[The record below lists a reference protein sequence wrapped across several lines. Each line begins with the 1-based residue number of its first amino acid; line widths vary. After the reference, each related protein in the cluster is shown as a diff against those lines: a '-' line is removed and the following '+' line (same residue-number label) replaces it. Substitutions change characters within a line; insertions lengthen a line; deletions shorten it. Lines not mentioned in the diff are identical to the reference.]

1 MKENAMNI
9 KVLGPG
15 CMNCKTLERR
25 TREALEQLHMDADVE
40 KVEDFQRIASYALMH
55 TPGLVID
62 EKVVVSG
69 SVPTVEKIKELLL
82 RHGSGQ

>member
-1 MKENAMNI
+1 MII

-25 TREALEQLHMDADVE
+25 AGEAV
-40 KVEDFQRIASYALMH
+40 ALMKVDALVQKVTDLETIGSYGVMR

-62 EKVVVSG
+62 EKLVWQG
-69 SVPTVEKIKELLL
+69 GVPTVEKIKELIAANMQA
-82 RHGSGQ
+82 GQ

>member
-1 MKENAMNI
+1 MII

-25 TREALEQLHMDADVE
+25 TVEALQQMNITATVE
-40 KVEDFQRIASYALMH
+40 KVVDLEGIASYGVLR

-62 EKVVVSG
+62 ERVVSQG
-69 SVPTVEKIKELLL
+69 SVPTVEKIQELI
-82 RHGSGQ
+82 RARVGSN

>member
-1 MKENAMNI
+1 MTI

-25 TREALEQLHMDADVE
+25 TVEVLTELNLKADVQ
-40 KVEDFQRIASYALMH
+40 KVEDLDSIVGYGVMR

-62 EKVVVSG
+62 DKVVWQG
-69 SVPTVEKIKELLL
+69 GVPTKEKIKELLESVPAG
-82 RHGSGQ
+82 RTAS

>member
-1 MKENAMNI
+1 MNI

-25 TREALEQLHMDADVE
+25 TLEVVAAMKTGATVE
-40 KVEDFQRIASYALMH
+40 KVTDLETIGAYGVLR

-62 EKVVVSG
+62 EKLVWQG
-69 SVPTVEKIKELLL
+69 GVPTVEKIRELITA
-82 RHGSGQ
+82 GMQVGQ

>member
-1 MKENAMNI
+1 MVI

-25 TREALEQLHMDADVE
+25 TIEALEKLGIQATVD
-40 KVEDFQRIASYALMH
+40 KVVDLEAMVSYGVMR

-62 EKVVVSG
+62 EKLVWQG
-69 SVPTVEKIKELLL
+69 GVPTMEKVKALIAAHVKVN
-82 RHGSGQ
+82 

>member
-1 MKENAMNI
+1 MII

-25 TREALEQLHMDADVE
+25 TIEALQQINLTAAVE
-40 KVEDFQRIASYALMH
+40 KVVDLECIASYGILR

-62 EKVVVSG
+62 EKVVWQG
-69 SVPTVEKIKELLL
+69 GVPTVEKIKELILAEKASTL
-82 RHGSGQ
+82 AQ

>member
-1 MKENAMNI
+1 MVI

-25 TREALEQLHMDADVE
+25 TIEALEKLGIQATVD
-40 KVEDFQRIASYALMH
+40 KVVDLDGMVSYGVMR

-62 EKVVVSG
+62 EKLVWQG
-69 SVPTVEKIKELLL
+69 GVPTVEKIKDLIAA
-82 RHGSGQ
+82 HVKVN